1 MLFEEGSEKP
11 VVELRLVP
19 PAAEGNASGRSST
32 TGKRSASFENYFFMT
47 KDGLVDA
54 VMKAAE
60 IETKAAAHRAVEA
73 VFDTITKSLGRGE
86 DVAITGFGTF
96 RVAKRA
102 ARQGRNPKTG
112 ETIQIPASVK
122 PKFRAGKALKEAV
135 K

>member
-1 MLFEEGSEKP
+1 
-11 VVELRLVP
+11 
-19 PAAEGNASGRSST
+19 
-32 TGKRSASFENYFFMT
+32 MT

-86 DVAITGFGTF
+86 DVAVTGFGTF

-112 ETIQIPASVK
+112 ETIQIAASVK